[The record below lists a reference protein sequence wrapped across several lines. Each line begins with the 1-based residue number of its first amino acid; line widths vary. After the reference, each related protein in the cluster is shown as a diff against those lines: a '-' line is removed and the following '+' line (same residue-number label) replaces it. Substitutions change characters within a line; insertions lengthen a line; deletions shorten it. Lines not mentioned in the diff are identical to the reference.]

1 MSINN
6 RIALAAALVL
16 GSSSF
21 ALAQGFDPNLGNRIP
36 LLNEPGVYGYPGGG
50 GSGTTWLLPPAPTS
64 SIESAPVGLYQGS
77 NGMRSA
83 QVGLARRPIAAADAG
98 YGGPYREDAIRLGM
112 ARLYGHSATTY
123 QSAPVGLYGGSYGM
137 QSAQVGLAQ
146 RPYAA
151 ARMYRRSYG
160 GLQTAPV
167 GLYQGEGVLQT
178 SPVSLYDQAYGTP
191 FEVNRYDRASSPYAG
206 GGF

>member
-16 GSSSF
+16 GSSSL
-21 ALAQGFDPNLGNRIP
+21 ALAQGFDPNIGNRIP

-50 GSGTTWLLPPAPTS
+50 DSGTAWLLPPAPTS
-64 SIESAPVGLYQGS
+64 SMESAPVGLTQQS

-83 QVGLARRPIAAADAG
+83 QVGLARRPIAAAEAG
-98 YGGPYREDAIRLGM
+98 SGGPYREDAIRLGM

-123 QSAPVGLYGGSYGM
+123 QSAPVGLYQGEG
-137 QSAQVGLAQ
+137 A
-146 RPYAA
+146 
-151 ARMYRRSYG
+151 
-160 GLQTAPV
+160 LQTAPV
-167 GLYQGEGVLQT
+167 
-178 SPVSLYDQAYGTP
+178 SLYDRAYGTP